1 MYIFNKITVNPQL
14 PKRIGKLSE
23 IANNLWW
30 SWNTEFLRLF
40 KMIDRDLWETCEKN
54 PVKFLKQVSQDRLEA
69 VATNQEF
76 LKEYDRLAKEFDD
89 YVTSK
94 NTWFSNKYP
103 ENKKDLIAYF
113 SAEYGLD
120 QTIPIYSGGLGILSG
135 DHLKSASDLG
145 IPLVAVGLLYKN
157 GYFHQKINGYGD
169 QETEYNNIDLSNL
182 PENTVLVGKDLSTSD
197 TAKLNLKTIA
207 GIIIENGSENS
218 HVSIMARTH
227 EIPAIVGV
235 KGALDS
241 IPNDSDIAINGE
253 TGEIFINPSPEEISK
268 LTKIKNELKDEKG
281 NLAKFKNKKSITK
294 DGYKTEV
301 VANIGTPKDMDAT
314 IENGAEGVGLFRSE
328 FLYMDSESMP
338 TEEEQFEAY
347 KEVLEKAEGKRVIV
361 RTLDIGGD
369 KDLKYL
375 NLDKEDNPFLGY
387 RAIRICLREPEIFKV
402 QLRALYR
409 ASNYGKLAIML
420 PMISSVDEIRSA
432 KDIINEVKE
441 ELKAENIKF
450 DKNVKVGIMIE
461 VPSAA
466 IMAEQ
471 LATECDFFSIGTND
485 LIQYTV
491 AVERGNE
498 KISDLYTKF
507 HPAVIRLIKMAIDG
521 AHKSKIFCGMCGE
534 AAADE
539 RFIPLLVGLGLD
551 EFSMNPTKI
560 LNSRKMIRNLN
571 HKECKKLVQ
580 EILRMSSAS
589 EIKARLEEYKDN
601 L

>member
-1 MYIFNKITVNPQL
+1 MLKGKGVSKGIGIGHTKVLKNEEVKLTDFKVENKESELNYFRKCLTDVIEDTKRVIEKLSGTEADIMNAYLMILQDPTLIVETERLIQEDGYNAGYAVKVGFETVEEVFKNMDDEYMSARASDIEDMKQRVVNKI
-14 PKRIGKLSE
+14 I
-23 IANNLWW
+23 
-30 SWNTEFLRLF
+30 
-40 KMIDRDLWETCEKN
+40 
-54 PVKFLKQVSQDRLEA
+54 
-69 VATNQEF
+69 
-76 LKEYDRLAKEFDD
+76 
-89 YVTSK
+89 
-94 NTWFSNKYP
+94 NK
-103 ENKKDLIAYF
+103 
-113 SAEYGLD
+113 AEL
-120 QTIPIYSGGLGILSG
+120 
-135 DHLKSASDLG
+135 
-145 IPLVAVGLLYKN
+145 
-157 GYFHQKINGYGD
+157 
-169 QETEYNNIDLSNL
+169 DLSNL
-182 PENTVLVGKDLSTSD
+182 PENTILVGKDLSTSD
-197 TAKLNLKTIA
+197 TAKLNLNTVA

-227 EIPAIVGV
+227 EIPAIVGAKEAV
-235 KGALDS
+235 AN
-241 IPNDSDIAINGE
+241 IPNDSYIAINGA
-253 TGEIFINPSPEEISK
+253 TGEIFVNPSQDEITKLTEIS
-268 LTKIKNELKDEKG
+268 NELKDEKG

-301 VANIGTPKDMDAT
+301 VANIGTPKDMDAA

-409 ASNYGKLAIML
+409 ASSYGKLAIML
-420 PMISSVDEIRSA
+420 PMISSVDELRSA
-432 KDIINEVKE
+432 KAIINEVKE

-466 IMAEQ
+466 ILAEQ

-534 AAADE
+534 AAGDE

-580 EILRMSSAS
+580 EVLKMSSAT
-589 EIKARLEEYKDN
+589 EVKARLEEYKESV
-601 L
+601 

>member
-1 MYIFNKITVNPQL
+1 MLKGKGVSKGIGIGHTKVLKHEEVKLTDFKVEDKENELNYFKKCLNNVIEDTREVLEKLSGTEADIMNAYLMILQDPTLTEETERLIQEDGYNAGYATKVGFEAVEEVFKNMDDEYMSARASDIEDMKNKVINKI
-14 PKRIGKLSE
+14 I
-23 IANNLWW
+23 
-30 SWNTEFLRLF
+30 
-40 KMIDRDLWETCEKN
+40 
-54 PVKFLKQVSQDRLEA
+54 
-69 VATNQEF
+69 
-76 LKEYDRLAKEFDD
+76 
-89 YVTSK
+89 
-94 NTWFSNKYP
+94 NK
-103 ENKKDLIAYF
+103 
-113 SAEYGLD
+113 AEL
-120 QTIPIYSGGLGILSG
+120 
-135 DHLKSASDLG
+135 
-145 IPLVAVGLLYKN
+145 
-157 GYFHQKINGYGD
+157 
-169 QETEYNNIDLSNL
+169 DLSNL
-182 PENTVLVGKDLSTSD
+182 PEKTILVGKDLSTSD
-197 TAKLNLKTIA
+197 TAKLNLNSVA

-227 EIPAIVGV
+227 EIPAIVGA

-241 IPNDSDIAINGE
+241 INNDSYIAINGA
-253 TGEIFINPSPEEISK
+253 TGEIFLEPTEEEIAK
-268 LTKIKNELKDEKG
+268 LEKIQNELKDEKG
-281 NLAKFKNKKSITK
+281 SLAKFRNKKSITK

-301 VANIGTPKDMDAT
+301 VANIGTPKDMDAV

-328 FLYMDSESMP
+328 FLYMDSDTMP

-347 KEVLEKAEGKRVIV
+347 KEVLEKSEGKRVIV

-375 NLDKEDNPFLGY
+375 NLEKEDNPFLGY

-409 ASNYGKLAIML
+409 ASIYGKLAIML
-420 PMISSVDEIRSA
+420 PMISSVDELRAA

-441 ELKAENIKF
+441 ELKAEKVKF

-461 VPSAA
+461 IPSAA
-466 IMAEQ
+466 IMADE
-471 LATECDFFSIGTND
+471 LAKECDFFSIGTND

-498 KISDLYTKF
+498 RISDLYTKF

-534 AAADE
+534 AASDE

-571 HKECKKLVQ
+571 HKECKKLAQ
-580 EILRMSSAS
+580 EVLKMASSS
-589 EIKARLEEYKDN
+589 EIKARLEEYN
-601 L
+601 QSL

>member
-1 MYIFNKITVNPQL
+1 MVKGKGVSKGIGIGHTKVLKHEEVKLTDFKVEDKENELSYFKKCLNNVIEDTREVLEKLSGTEADIMNAYLMILQDPTLTEETERLIQEDGYNAGYAAKVGFEAVEEVFKNMDDEYMSARASDIEDMKNKVINKI
-14 PKRIGKLSE
+14 I
-23 IANNLWW
+23 
-30 SWNTEFLRLF
+30 
-40 KMIDRDLWETCEKN
+40 
-54 PVKFLKQVSQDRLEA
+54 
-69 VATNQEF
+69 
-76 LKEYDRLAKEFDD
+76 
-89 YVTSK
+89 
-94 NTWFSNKYP
+94 NK
-103 ENKKDLIAYF
+103 
-113 SAEYGLD
+113 AEL
-120 QTIPIYSGGLGILSG
+120 
-135 DHLKSASDLG
+135 
-145 IPLVAVGLLYKN
+145 
-157 GYFHQKINGYGD
+157 
-169 QETEYNNIDLSNL
+169 DLSNL
-182 PENTVLVGKDLSTSD
+182 PEKTILVGKDLSTSD
-197 TAKLNLKTIA
+197 TAKLNLNSVA

-227 EIPAIVGV
+227 EIPAIVGA

-241 IPNDSDIAINGE
+241 INNDSYIAINGA
-253 TGEIFINPSPEEISK
+253 TGEIFLEPTEEEIAK
-268 LTKIKNELKDEKG
+268 LEKIQNELKDEKG
-281 NLAKFKNKKSITK
+281 SLAKFRNKKSITK

-301 VANIGTPKDMDAT
+301 VANIGTPKDMDAV

-328 FLYMDSESMP
+328 FLYMDSDTMP

-347 KEVLEKAEGKRVIV
+347 KEVLEKSEGKRVIV

-375 NLDKEDNPFLGY
+375 NLEKEDNPFLGY

-409 ASNYGKLAIML
+409 ASIYGKLAIML
-420 PMISSVDEIRSA
+420 PMISSVDELRAA

-441 ELKAENIKF
+441 ELKAEKVKF

-461 VPSAA
+461 IPSAA
-466 IMAEQ
+466 IMADE
-471 LATECDFFSIGTND
+471 LAKECDFFSIGTND

-498 KISDLYTKF
+498 RISDLYTKF

-534 AAADE
+534 AASDE

-571 HKECKKLVQ
+571 HKECKKLAQ
-580 EILRMSSAS
+580 EVLKMASSS
-589 EIKARLEEYKDN
+589 EIKARLEEYN
-601 L
+601 QSL

>member
-1 MYIFNKITVNPQL
+1 MVKGKGVSKGIGIGHTKVLKNEEVKLTDFKVDDKENELNYFRKCLNNVIEDTKKVIEKLSGTEADIMNAYLMILQDPTLTAETERLIQEEGYNAGYAAKVGFETVEEVFKNMDDEYMSARASDIEDMKQRVVNKI
-14 PKRIGKLSE
+14 I
-23 IANNLWW
+23 
-30 SWNTEFLRLF
+30 
-40 KMIDRDLWETCEKN
+40 
-54 PVKFLKQVSQDRLEA
+54 
-69 VATNQEF
+69 
-76 LKEYDRLAKEFDD
+76 
-89 YVTSK
+89 
-94 NTWFSNKYP
+94 NK
-103 ENKKDLIAYF
+103 
-113 SAEYGLD
+113 AE
-120 QTIPIYSGGLGILSG
+120 
-135 DHLKSASDLG
+135 
-145 IPLVAVGLLYKN
+145 
-157 GYFHQKINGYGD
+157 
-169 QETEYNNIDLSNL
+169 IDLSNL

-301 VANIGTPKDMDAT
+301 VANIGTPKDMDAV

-328 FLYMDSESMP
+328 FLYMDSDTMP

-347 KEVLEKAEGKRVIV
+347 KEVLEKSEGKRVIV

-375 NLDKEDNPFLGY
+375 NLEKEDNPFLGY

-409 ASNYGKLAIML
+409 ASIYGKLAIML
-420 PMISSVDEIRSA
+420 PMISSVDELRTA

-441 ELKAENIKF
+441 ELKAEKVKF

-461 VPSAA
+461 IPSAA

-534 AAADE
+534 AASDE

-560 LNSRKMIRNLN
+560 LNSRKMIRSLN

-580 EILRMSSAS
+580 EILKMSSAS

>member
-1 MYIFNKITVNPQL
+1 MLKGKGVSKGIGIGHTKVLKHEEVKLTDFKVEDKENELNYFKKCLNNVIEDTKKVLEKLSGTEADIMNAYLMILQDPTLTKETERLIQEDGYNAGYATKVGFETVEEVFKNMDDEYMSARASDIEDMKNKVVNKI
-14 PKRIGKLSE
+14 
-23 IANNLWW
+23 
-30 SWNTEFLRLF
+30 
-40 KMIDRDLWETCEKN
+40 IDK
-54 PVKFLKQVSQDRLEA
+54 
-69 VATNQEF
+69 
-76 LKEYDRLAKEFDD
+76 
-89 YVTSK
+89 
-94 NTWFSNKYP
+94 
-103 ENKKDLIAYF
+103 
-113 SAEYGLD
+113 AEL
-120 QTIPIYSGGLGILSG
+120 
-135 DHLKSASDLG
+135 
-145 IPLVAVGLLYKN
+145 
-157 GYFHQKINGYGD
+157 
-169 QETEYNNIDLSNL
+169 DLSNL
-182 PENTVLVGKDLSTSD
+182 PENTILVGKDLSTSD
-197 TAKLNLKTIA
+197 TAKLNLNSVA

-227 EIPAIVGV
+227 EIPAIVGD
-235 KGALDS
+235 KGTLDN
-241 IPNDSDIAINGE
+241 IENDTYIAMNGA
-253 TGEIFINPSPEEISK
+253 TGEIFVAPSQEEIEN
-268 LTKIKNELKDEKG
+268 LTKIQQELKDEKG
-281 NLAKFKNKKSITK
+281 NLSKYKNKKSITK

-301 VANIGTPKDMDAT
+301 VANIGTPKDMDAV

-328 FLYMDSESMP
+328 FLYMDSENMP

-347 KEVLEKAEGKRVIV
+347 KAVLEKAEGKRVIV

-409 ASNYGKLAIML
+409 ASSYGKLAIML
-420 PMISSVDEIRSA
+420 PMISSVDEIRAA

-441 ELKAENIKF
+441 ELKAEKVKF
-450 DKNVKVGIMIE
+450 DKNVKIGIMIE

-471 LATECDFFSIGTND
+471 LAKECDFFSIGTND

-560 LNSRKMIRNLN
+560 LNSRKMIRSLN

-580 EILRMSSAS
+580 EILRMSSAT
-589 EIKARLEEYKDN
+589 EIKARLEEYKN
-601 L
+601 NI

>member
-1 MYIFNKITVNPQL
+1 MLKGKGVSKGIGIGHTKVLKHEEVKLTDFKVEDKENELNYFKKCLNNVIEDTREVLEKLSGTEADIMNAYLMILQDPTLTKETERLIQEDGYNAGYAAKVGFETVEEVFKNMDDEYMSARASDIEDMKNKVINKI
-14 PKRIGKLSE
+14 I
-23 IANNLWW
+23 
-30 SWNTEFLRLF
+30 
-40 KMIDRDLWETCEKN
+40 
-54 PVKFLKQVSQDRLEA
+54 
-69 VATNQEF
+69 
-76 LKEYDRLAKEFDD
+76 
-89 YVTSK
+89 
-94 NTWFSNKYP
+94 NK
-103 ENKKDLIAYF
+103 
-113 SAEYGLD
+113 AEL
-120 QTIPIYSGGLGILSG
+120 
-135 DHLKSASDLG
+135 
-145 IPLVAVGLLYKN
+145 
-157 GYFHQKINGYGD
+157 
-169 QETEYNNIDLSNL
+169 DLSNL
-182 PENTVLVGKDLSTSD
+182 PEKTILVGKDLSTSD
-197 TAKLNLKTIA
+197 TAKLNLNSVA

-227 EIPAIVGV
+227 EIPAIVGA

-241 IPNDSDIAINGE
+241 INNDSYIAINGA
-253 TGEIFINPSPEEISK
+253 TGEIFLEPTEEEIAK
-268 LTKIKNELKDEKG
+268 LEKIQNELKDEKG
-281 NLAKFKNKKSITK
+281 SLAKFKNKKSITK

-301 VANIGTPKDMDAT
+301 VANIGTPKDMDAV

-328 FLYMDSESMP
+328 FLYMDSETMP

-409 ASNYGKLAIML
+409 ASSYGKLAIML
-420 PMISSVDEIRSA
+420 PMISSVDEIRAA

-441 ELKAENIKF
+441 ELKAENVKF

-534 AAADE
+534 AASDE

-571 HKECKKLVQ
+571 HKECKKLAQ
-580 EILRMSSAS
+580 EVLKMASAS
-589 EIKARLEEYKDN
+589 EIKARLEEYKNN

>member
-1 MYIFNKITVNPQL
+1 MLKGKGVSKGIGIGHTKVLKNEEVKLTDFKVEDKENELKYFKKCLNDVIEDTKKVIEKLSGTEADIMNAYLMILQDPTLTEETERLIQEDGYNAGYAAKVGFETVEEVFTNMDDGYMSARSSDIEDMKKRVLNKI
-14 PKRIGKLSE
+14 I
-23 IANNLWW
+23 
-30 SWNTEFLRLF
+30 
-40 KMIDRDLWETCEKN
+40 
-54 PVKFLKQVSQDRLEA
+54 
-69 VATNQEF
+69 
-76 LKEYDRLAKEFDD
+76 
-89 YVTSK
+89 
-94 NTWFSNKYP
+94 NK
-103 ENKKDLIAYF
+103 
-113 SAEYGLD
+113 AEL
-120 QTIPIYSGGLGILSG
+120 
-135 DHLKSASDLG
+135 
-145 IPLVAVGLLYKN
+145 
-157 GYFHQKINGYGD
+157 
-169 QETEYNNIDLSNL
+169 DLSNL

-197 TAKLNLKTIA
+197 TAKLNLNSVA

-227 EIPAIVGV
+227 EIPAIVGA

-241 IPNDSDIAINGE
+241 IANDMNIAINGA
-253 TGEIFINPSPEEISK
+253 TGEIFLNPSQEQVAKLDEIK
-268 LTKIKNELKDEKG
+268 KELKDEKG

-580 EILRMSSAS
+580 EILKMSSVS
-589 EIKARLEEYKDN
+589 EIKARLEEYKN
-601 L
+601 NI

>member
-1 MYIFNKITVNPQL
+1 MLKGKGVSKGIGIGHTKVLKNEEVKLTDFKVDNKENELNYFKKCLNDVIEDTKKVVEKLSGTEADIMNAYLMILQDPTLTEETERLIQEDGYNAGYAAKVGFETVEEVFKNMDDEYMSARASDIEDMKKRVVNKI
-14 PKRIGKLSE
+14 I
-23 IANNLWW
+23 
-30 SWNTEFLRLF
+30 
-40 KMIDRDLWETCEKN
+40 
-54 PVKFLKQVSQDRLEA
+54 
-69 VATNQEF
+69 
-76 LKEYDRLAKEFDD
+76 
-89 YVTSK
+89 
-94 NTWFSNKYP
+94 NK
-103 ENKKDLIAYF
+103 
-113 SAEYGLD
+113 AEL
-120 QTIPIYSGGLGILSG
+120 
-135 DHLKSASDLG
+135 
-145 IPLVAVGLLYKN
+145 
-157 GYFHQKINGYGD
+157 
-169 QETEYNNIDLSNL
+169 DLSNL

-197 TAKLNLKTIA
+197 TAKLNLNSVA

-227 EIPAIVGV
+227 EIPAIVGA
-235 KGALDS
+235 KGALDN
-241 IPNDSDIAINGE
+241 IENDVYIAINGA
-253 TGEIFINPSPEEISK
+253 TGEIFVDPSQEEVEN
-268 LTKIKNELKDEKG
+268 LTKIQQELKDEKG
-281 NLAKFKNKKSITK
+281 NLSKFKNKKSITK

-301 VANIGTPKDMDAT
+301 VANIGTPKDMEKVL
-314 IENGAEGVGLFRSE
+314 ENGAEGVGLFRSE
-328 FLYMDSESMP
+328 FLYMDSDSMP
-338 TEEEQFEAY
+338 TEDEQFEAY
-347 KEVLEKAEGKRVIV
+347 KEVLEKSEGKRVIV

-409 ASNYGKLAIML
+409 ASIYGKLAIML
-420 PMISSVDEIRSA
+420 PMISSIDEIRAA
-432 KDIINEVKE
+432 KEIINEVKE
-441 ELKAENIKF
+441 ELKSKNIKF

-461 VPSAA
+461 IPSAA
-466 IMAEQ
+466 IMAEE
-471 LATECDFFSIGTND
+471 LAKECDFFSIGTND

-560 LNSRKMIRNLN
+560 LNSRKMIRSLN

-580 EILRMSSAS
+580 EVLKMSSAS
-589 EIKARLEEYKDN
+589 EIKARLEEYKNN

>member
-1 MYIFNKITVNPQL
+1 MVKGKGVSKGIGIGHTKVLKNEEVKLTDFKVDDKENELNYFRKCLNNVIEDTKKVIEKLSGTEADIMNAYLMILQDPTLTAETERLIQEEGYNAGYAAKVGFETVEEVFKNMDDEYMSARASDIEDMKQRVVNKI
-14 PKRIGKLSE
+14 I
-23 IANNLWW
+23 
-30 SWNTEFLRLF
+30 
-40 KMIDRDLWETCEKN
+40 
-54 PVKFLKQVSQDRLEA
+54 
-69 VATNQEF
+69 
-76 LKEYDRLAKEFDD
+76 
-89 YVTSK
+89 
-94 NTWFSNKYP
+94 NK
-103 ENKKDLIAYF
+103 
-113 SAEYGLD
+113 AE
-120 QTIPIYSGGLGILSG
+120 
-135 DHLKSASDLG
+135 
-145 IPLVAVGLLYKN
+145 
-157 GYFHQKINGYGD
+157 
-169 QETEYNNIDLSNL
+169 IDLSNL

-534 AAADE
+534 AASDE

-580 EILRMSSAS
+580 EILKMSSVS
-589 EIKARLEEYKDN
+589 EIKARLEEYKN
-601 L
+601 NI

>member
-1 MYIFNKITVNPQL
+1 MLKGKGVSKGIGIGHTKVLKNEELKLTDFKVEDKENELNYFKKCLNNVIEDIKKVIEKLSGTEAEIMNAYLMILQDPTLTEETERLIQEDGYNAGYATKVGFETVEEVFKNMDDEYMSARAADIEDMKQRVINKI
-14 PKRIGKLSE
+14 I
-23 IANNLWW
+23 
-30 SWNTEFLRLF
+30 
-40 KMIDRDLWETCEKN
+40 
-54 PVKFLKQVSQDRLEA
+54 
-69 VATNQEF
+69 
-76 LKEYDRLAKEFDD
+76 
-89 YVTSK
+89 
-94 NTWFSNKYP
+94 NK
-103 ENKKDLIAYF
+103 
-113 SAEYGLD
+113 AEL
-120 QTIPIYSGGLGILSG
+120 
-135 DHLKSASDLG
+135 
-145 IPLVAVGLLYKN
+145 
-157 GYFHQKINGYGD
+157 
-169 QETEYNNIDLSNL
+169 DLSNL
-182 PENTVLVGKDLSTSD
+182 PVNTIIVGKDLSTSD
-197 TAKLNLKTIA
+197 TAKLNLNSIA
-207 GIIIENGSENS
+207 GILIENGSENS

-241 IPNDSDIAINGE
+241 INNDMYIAINGA
-253 TGEIFINPSPEEISK
+253 TGEIFINPSQEETAKLEEIK
-268 LTKIKNELKDEKG
+268 KELQDEKG
-281 NLAKFKNKKSITK
+281 SLVKFKNKKSITK

-301 VANIGTPKDMDAT
+301 VANIGTPKDMEAV

-328 FLYMDSESMP
+328 FLYMDSENMP
-338 TEEEQFEAY
+338 TEEEQFTAY

-409 ASNYGKLAIML
+409 ASCYGKLAIML
-420 PMISSVDEIRSA
+420 PMISSVDEIRAA

-450 DKNVKVGIMIE
+450 DKNVKIGIMIE

-521 AHKSKIFCGMCGE
+521 AHKAKIFCGMCGE
-534 AAADE
+534 AASDE

-571 HKECKKLVQ
+571 HKECKKLAQ
-580 EILRMSSAS
+580 EVLKMSSAG
-589 EIKARLEEYKDN
+589 EVKARLEEYKES

>member
-1 MYIFNKITVNPQL
+1 MLKGKGVSKGIGIGHTKVLKHEEVKLTDFKVEDKENELNYFKKCLNNVIEDTKKVLEKLSGTEADIMNAYLMILQDPTLTKETERLIQEDGYNAGYATKVGFETVEEVFKNMDDEYMSARASDIEDMKNKVVNKI
-14 PKRIGKLSE
+14 
-23 IANNLWW
+23 
-30 SWNTEFLRLF
+30 
-40 KMIDRDLWETCEKN
+40 IDK
-54 PVKFLKQVSQDRLEA
+54 
-69 VATNQEF
+69 
-76 LKEYDRLAKEFDD
+76 
-89 YVTSK
+89 
-94 NTWFSNKYP
+94 
-103 ENKKDLIAYF
+103 
-113 SAEYGLD
+113 AEL
-120 QTIPIYSGGLGILSG
+120 
-135 DHLKSASDLG
+135 
-145 IPLVAVGLLYKN
+145 
-157 GYFHQKINGYGD
+157 
-169 QETEYNNIDLSNL
+169 DLSNL
-182 PENTVLVGKDLSTSD
+182 PENTILVGKDLSTSD
-197 TAKLNLKTIA
+197 TAKLNLNSVA

-227 EIPAIVGV
+227 EIPAIVGA
-235 KGALDS
+235 KGTLDN
-241 IPNDSDIAINGE
+241 IENDTYIAMNGA
-253 TGEIFINPSPEEISK
+253 TGEIFVAPSQEEIEN
-268 LTKIKNELKDEKG
+268 LTKIQQELKDEKG
-281 NLAKFKNKKSITK
+281 NLSKYKNKKSITK

-301 VANIGTPKDMDAT
+301 VANIGTPKDMDAV

-328 FLYMDSESMP
+328 FLYMDSENMP

-347 KEVLEKAEGKRVIV
+347 KAVLEKAEGKRVIV

-409 ASNYGKLAIML
+409 ASSYGKLAIML
-420 PMISSVDEIRSA
+420 PMISSVDEIRAA

-441 ELKAENIKF
+441 ELKAEKVKF
-450 DKNVKVGIMIE
+450 DKNVKIGIMIE

-471 LATECDFFSIGTND
+471 LAKECDFFSIGTND

-560 LNSRKMIRNLN
+560 LNSRKMIRSLN

-580 EILRMSSAS
+580 EILRMSSAT
-589 EIKARLEEYKDN
+589 EIKARLEEYKN
-601 L
+601 NI

>member
-1 MYIFNKITVNPQL
+1 MLKGKGVSKGIGIGHTKVLKNEEVKLTDFKVDNKENELNYFKKCLNDVIEDTKKVVEKLSGTEADIMNAYLMILQDPTLTEETERLIQEDGYNAGYAAKVGFETVEEVFKNMDDEYMSARASDIEDMKNKVINKI
-14 PKRIGKLSE
+14 I
-23 IANNLWW
+23 
-30 SWNTEFLRLF
+30 
-40 KMIDRDLWETCEKN
+40 
-54 PVKFLKQVSQDRLEA
+54 
-69 VATNQEF
+69 
-76 LKEYDRLAKEFDD
+76 
-89 YVTSK
+89 
-94 NTWFSNKYP
+94 NK
-103 ENKKDLIAYF
+103 
-113 SAEYGLD
+113 AEL
-120 QTIPIYSGGLGILSG
+120 
-135 DHLKSASDLG
+135 
-145 IPLVAVGLLYKN
+145 
-157 GYFHQKINGYGD
+157 
-169 QETEYNNIDLSNL
+169 DLSNL
-182 PENTVLVGKDLSTSD
+182 PEKTILVGKDLSTSD
-197 TAKLNLKTIA
+197 TAKLNLNSVA

-227 EIPAIVGV
+227 EIPAIVGA

-241 IPNDSDIAINGE
+241 IANDMYIAINGG
-253 TGEIFINPSPEEISK
+253 TGEIFLDPSQDEVAK
-268 LTKIKNELKDEKG
+268 LEKIQNELKDEKG
-281 NLAKFKNKKSITK
+281 SLAKFRNKKSITK

-301 VANIGTPKDMDAT
+301 VSNIGTPKDMDAV

-328 FLYMDSESMP
+328 FLYMDSDTMP

-347 KEVLEKAEGKRVIV
+347 KEVLEKSEGKRVIV

-375 NLDKEDNPFLGY
+375 NLEKEDNPFLGY

-409 ASNYGKLAIML
+409 ASIYGKLAIML
-420 PMISSVDEIRSA
+420 PMISSVDELRAA

-441 ELKAENIKF
+441 ELKAEKVKF

-461 VPSAA
+461 IPSAA

-560 LNSRKMIRNLN
+560 LNSRKMIRSLN

-580 EILRMSSAS
+580 EVLKMSSAS
-589 EIKARLEEYKDN
+589 EIKARLEEYKNN

>member
-1 MYIFNKITVNPQL
+1 MVKGKGVSKGIGIGHTKVLKHEEVKLTDFKVEDKENELNYFKKCLNNVIEDTKKVLEKLSGTEADIMNAYLMILQDPTLTKETERLIQEDGYNAGYATKVGFETVEEVFKNMDDEYMSARASDIEDMKQRVLNKI
-14 PKRIGKLSE
+14 I
-23 IANNLWW
+23 
-30 SWNTEFLRLF
+30 
-40 KMIDRDLWETCEKN
+40 
-54 PVKFLKQVSQDRLEA
+54 
-69 VATNQEF
+69 
-76 LKEYDRLAKEFDD
+76 
-89 YVTSK
+89 
-94 NTWFSNKYP
+94 NK
-103 ENKKDLIAYF
+103 
-113 SAEYGLD
+113 AEL
-120 QTIPIYSGGLGILSG
+120 
-135 DHLKSASDLG
+135 
-145 IPLVAVGLLYKN
+145 
-157 GYFHQKINGYGD
+157 
-169 QETEYNNIDLSNL
+169 DLSNL

-197 TAKLNLKTIA
+197 TAKLNLKAVA

-227 EIPAIVGV
+227 EIPAIVGA

-241 IPNDSDIAINGE
+241 IANDMYIAINGG
-253 TGEIFINPSPEEISK
+253 TGEIFLDPSQDEVAKLEEIQK
-268 LTKIKNELKDEKG
+268 ELKDEKG
-281 NLAKFKNKKSITK
+281 SLAKFKNKKSITK

-301 VANIGTPKDMDAT
+301 VANIGTPKDMDAV

-328 FLYMDSESMP
+328 FLYMDSENMP

-402 QLRALYR
+402 QLKALYR
-409 ASNYGKLAIML
+409 ASSYGKLAIML
-420 PMISSVDEIRSA
+420 PMISSVDEIRTA

-441 ELKAENIKF
+441 ELKAEKVKF

-461 VPSAA
+461 IPSAA

-560 LNSRKMIRNLN
+560 LNSRKMIRSLN

-580 EILRMSSAS
+580 EILKMSSS
-589 EIKARLEEYKDN
+589 TEIKARLEEYKN
-601 L
+601 NI

>member
-1 MYIFNKITVNPQL
+1 MLRGKGVSKGIGIGHTKVLKNEEVKLTDFKVENKENELNYFKKCLNNVIEDTKKVIEKLSGTEADIMNAYLMILQDPTLTEETERLIQEEGYNAGYATKVGFETVEEVFKNMDDEYMSARASDIEDMKRKVLNKI
-14 PKRIGKLSE
+14 I
-23 IANNLWW
+23 
-30 SWNTEFLRLF
+30 
-40 KMIDRDLWETCEKN
+40 
-54 PVKFLKQVSQDRLEA
+54 
-69 VATNQEF
+69 
-76 LKEYDRLAKEFDD
+76 
-89 YVTSK
+89 
-94 NTWFSNKYP
+94 NK
-103 ENKKDLIAYF
+103 
-113 SAEYGLD
+113 AE
-120 QTIPIYSGGLGILSG
+120 
-135 DHLKSASDLG
+135 
-145 IPLVAVGLLYKN
+145 
-157 GYFHQKINGYGD
+157 
-169 QETEYNNIDLSNL
+169 IDLSNL
-182 PENTVLVGKDLSTSD
+182 PENTILVGKDLSTSD
-197 TAKLNLKTIA
+197 TAKLNLNSVA

-227 EIPAIVGV
+227 EIPAIVGA

-241 IPNDSDIAINGE
+241 IANDMYIAMNGA
-253 TGEIFINPSPEEISK
+253 TGEIFFDPTEEEIAK
-268 LTKIKNELKDEKG
+268 LEKIQNELKDEKG
-281 NLAKFKNKKSITK
+281 NLVKFKNKKSITK

-301 VANIGTPKDMDAT
+301 VANIGTPKDMDAV

-328 FLYMDSESMP
+328 FLYMDSDNMP

-409 ASNYGKLAIML
+409 ASVYGKLAIML
-420 PMISSVDEIRSA
+420 PMISSVDELRAA

-441 ELKAENIKF
+441 ELKAEKIKF

-461 VPSAA
+461 IPSAA

-507 HPAVIRLIKMAIDG
+507 HPAVIRLIKMTIDG

-534 AAADE
+534 AASDE

-560 LNSRKMIRNLN
+560 LNSRKTIRSLN
-571 HKECKKLVQ
+571 HKECKKLVK
-580 EILRMSSAS
+580 EVLKMSSAS
-589 EIKARLEEYKDN
+589 EIKARLEEYKNN
-601 L
+601 LL

>member
-1 MYIFNKITVNPQL
+1 MLKGKGVSKGIGIGHTKVLKHEEVKLTDFKVEDKENELNYFKKCLNNVIEDTREVLEKLSGTEADIMNAYLMILQDPTLTKETERLIQEDGYNAGYATKVGFETVEEVFKNMDDEYMSARASDIEDMKNKVVNKI
-14 PKRIGKLSE
+14 I
-23 IANNLWW
+23 
-30 SWNTEFLRLF
+30 
-40 KMIDRDLWETCEKN
+40 
-54 PVKFLKQVSQDRLEA
+54 
-69 VATNQEF
+69 
-76 LKEYDRLAKEFDD
+76 
-89 YVTSK
+89 
-94 NTWFSNKYP
+94 NK
-103 ENKKDLIAYF
+103 
-113 SAEYGLD
+113 AEL
-120 QTIPIYSGGLGILSG
+120 
-135 DHLKSASDLG
+135 
-145 IPLVAVGLLYKN
+145 
-157 GYFHQKINGYGD
+157 
-169 QETEYNNIDLSNL
+169 DLSNL
-182 PENTVLVGKDLSTSD
+182 PENTILVGKDLSTSD
-197 TAKLNLKTIA
+197 TAKLNLNSVA

-227 EIPAIVGV
+227 EIPAIVGA

-241 IPNDSDIAINGE
+241 IANDMYIAINGG
-253 TGEIFINPSPEEISK
+253 TGEIFLEPTEEEIAK
-268 LTKIKNELKDEKG
+268 LEKIQNELKDEKG
-281 NLAKFKNKKSITK
+281 SLAKFRNKKSITK

-301 VANIGTPKDMDAT
+301 VANIGTPKDMDAV

-328 FLYMDSESMP
+328 FLYMDSEGMP

-347 KEVLEKAEGKRVIV
+347 KEVLEKSEAKRVIV

-375 NLDKEDNPFLGY
+375 NLEKEDNPFLGY

-409 ASNYGKLAIML
+409 ASIYGKLAIML
-420 PMISSVDEIRSA
+420 PMISSVDEIRAA

-441 ELKAENIKF
+441 ELKAEKVKF
-450 DKNVKVGIMIE
+450 DKNVKIGIMIE

-471 LATECDFFSIGTND
+471 LAKECDFFSIGTND

-498 KISDLYTKF
+498 KISNLYTKF

>member
-1 MYIFNKITVNPQL
+1 MLKGKGVSKGIGIGHTKVLKHEEVKLTDFKVEDKENELNYFKKCLNNVIEDTKKVLEKLSGTEADIMNAYLMILQDPTLTEETERLIQEDGYNAGYAAKVGFETVEEVFKNMDDEYMSARASDIEDMKNKVINKI
-14 PKRIGKLSE
+14 I
-23 IANNLWW
+23 
-30 SWNTEFLRLF
+30 
-40 KMIDRDLWETCEKN
+40 
-54 PVKFLKQVSQDRLEA
+54 
-69 VATNQEF
+69 
-76 LKEYDRLAKEFDD
+76 
-89 YVTSK
+89 
-94 NTWFSNKYP
+94 NK
-103 ENKKDLIAYF
+103 
-113 SAEYGLD
+113 AEL
-120 QTIPIYSGGLGILSG
+120 
-135 DHLKSASDLG
+135 
-145 IPLVAVGLLYKN
+145 
-157 GYFHQKINGYGD
+157 
-169 QETEYNNIDLSNL
+169 DLSNL
-182 PENTVLVGKDLSTSD
+182 PEKTILVGKDLSTSD
-197 TAKLNLKTIA
+197 TAKLNLNSVA

-227 EIPAIVGV
+227 EIPAIVGA

-241 IPNDSDIAINGE
+241 INNDSYIAINGA
-253 TGEIFINPSPEEISK
+253 TGEIFLEPTEEEIAK
-268 LTKIKNELKDEKG
+268 LEKIQNELKDEKG
-281 NLAKFKNKKSITK
+281 SLAKFRNKKSITK

-301 VANIGTPKDMDAT
+301 VANIGTPKDMDAV

-328 FLYMDSESMP
+328 FLYMDSDTMP

-347 KEVLEKAEGKRVIV
+347 KEVLEKSEGKRVIV

-375 NLDKEDNPFLGY
+375 NLEKEDNPFLGY

-409 ASNYGKLAIML
+409 ASIYGKLAIML
-420 PMISSVDEIRSA
+420 PMISSVDELRAA

-441 ELKAENIKF
+441 ELKAEKVKF

-461 VPSAA
+461 IPSAA
-466 IMAEQ
+466 IMADE
-471 LATECDFFSIGTND
+471 LAKECDFFSIGTND

-498 KISDLYTKF
+498 RISDLYTKF

-534 AAADE
+534 AASDE

-560 LNSRKMIRNLN
+560 LNSRKMIRSLN

-580 EILRMSSAS
+580 EILKMSSAS
-589 EIKARLEEYKDN
+589 EIKARLEEYN
-601 L
+601 QSL

>member
-1 MYIFNKITVNPQL
+1 MVKGKGVSKGIGIGHTKVLNNEEVKLTDFKVDDKENELNYFRKCLNNVIEDTKKVIEKLSGTEADIMNAYLMILQDPTLTAETERLIQEEGYNAGYAAKVGFETVEEVFKNMDDEYMSARASDIEDMKQRVVNKI
-14 PKRIGKLSE
+14 I
-23 IANNLWW
+23 
-30 SWNTEFLRLF
+30 
-40 KMIDRDLWETCEKN
+40 
-54 PVKFLKQVSQDRLEA
+54 
-69 VATNQEF
+69 
-76 LKEYDRLAKEFDD
+76 
-89 YVTSK
+89 
-94 NTWFSNKYP
+94 NK
-103 ENKKDLIAYF
+103 
-113 SAEYGLD
+113 AE
-120 QTIPIYSGGLGILSG
+120 
-135 DHLKSASDLG
+135 
-145 IPLVAVGLLYKN
+145 
-157 GYFHQKINGYGD
+157 
-169 QETEYNNIDLSNL
+169 IDLSNL

-241 IPNDSDIAINGE
+241 IANDINIAINGA
-253 TGEIFINPSPEEISK
+253 TGEIFINPSQEEISK

-281 NLAKFKNKKSITK
+281 SLAKFKNKKSITK

-301 VANIGTPKDMDAT
+301 VANIGTPKDMESV
-314 IENGAEGVGLFRSE
+314 IENGAEGIGLFRSE

-420 PMISSVDEIRSA
+420 PMISSVDEIRAA

-441 ELKAENIKF
+441 ELKAEKVKF
-450 DKNVKVGIMIE
+450 DKNVKIGIMIE

-534 AAADE
+534 AASDE

-560 LNSRKMIRNLN
+560 LNSRKMIRDLN

-580 EILRMSSAS
+580 EILKMSSAS
-589 EIKARLEEYKDN
+589 EIKARLEEYKES

>member
-1 MYIFNKITVNPQL
+1 MVKGKGVSKGIGIGHTKVLKNEEVKLTDFKVENKENELKYFKKCLSDVIEDTKKVVEKLSGTEADIMNAYLMILQDPTLTEETERLIQEDGYNAGYAVKVGFETVEEVFKNMDDEYMSARASDIEDMKNKVVNKI
-14 PKRIGKLSE
+14 
-23 IANNLWW
+23 
-30 SWNTEFLRLF
+30 
-40 KMIDRDLWETCEKN
+40 IDKAELDLT
-54 PVKFLKQVSQDRLEA
+54 
-69 VATNQEF
+69 
-76 LKEYDRLAKEFDD
+76 
-89 YVTSK
+89 
-94 NTWFSNKYP
+94 
-103 ENKKDLIAYF
+103 
-113 SAEYGLD
+113 
-120 QTIPIYSGGLGILSG
+120 
-135 DHLKSASDLG
+135 
-145 IPLVAVGLLYKN
+145 
-157 GYFHQKINGYGD
+157 
-169 QETEYNNIDLSNL
+169 NL
-182 PENTVLVGKDLSTSD
+182 PENTILVGKDLSTSD
-197 TAKLNLKTIA
+197 TAKLKLNSVA

-301 VANIGTPKDMDAT
+301 VANIGTPKDMDAV

-328 FLYMDSESMP
+328 FLYMDSDTMP

-347 KEVLEKAEGKRVIV
+347 KEVLEKSEGKRVIV

-375 NLDKEDNPFLGY
+375 NLEKEDNPFLGY

-409 ASNYGKLAIML
+409 ASIYGKLAIML
-420 PMISSVDEIRSA
+420 PMISSVDELRSA
-432 KDIINEVKE
+432 KAIINEVKE
-441 ELKAENIKF
+441 ELKSKNIKF

-461 VPSAA
+461 IPSAA
-466 IMAEQ
+466 IMAEE
-471 LATECDFFSIGTND
+471 LAKECDFFSIGTND

-498 KISDLYTKF
+498 KISNLYTKF

>member
-1 MYIFNKITVNPQL
+1 MVKGKGVSKGIGIGHTKVLKNEEVKLTDFKVDDKENELNYFRKCLNNVIEDTKKVIEKLSGTEADIMNAYLMILQDPTLTAETERLIQEEGYNAGYAAKVGFETVEEVFKNMDDEYMSARASDIEDMKQRVVNKI
-14 PKRIGKLSE
+14 I
-23 IANNLWW
+23 
-30 SWNTEFLRLF
+30 
-40 KMIDRDLWETCEKN
+40 
-54 PVKFLKQVSQDRLEA
+54 
-69 VATNQEF
+69 
-76 LKEYDRLAKEFDD
+76 
-89 YVTSK
+89 
-94 NTWFSNKYP
+94 NK
-103 ENKKDLIAYF
+103 
-113 SAEYGLD
+113 AE
-120 QTIPIYSGGLGILSG
+120 
-135 DHLKSASDLG
+135 
-145 IPLVAVGLLYKN
+145 
-157 GYFHQKINGYGD
+157 
-169 QETEYNNIDLSNL
+169 IDLSNL

-301 VANIGTPKDMDAT
+301 VVNIGTPKDMDAV

-328 FLYMDSESMP
+328 FLYMDSDTMP

-347 KEVLEKAEGKRVIV
+347 KEVLEKSEGKRVIV

-375 NLDKEDNPFLGY
+375 NLEKEDNPFLGY

-409 ASNYGKLAIML
+409 ASIYGKLAIML
-420 PMISSVDEIRSA
+420 PMISSVDELRTA

-441 ELKAENIKF
+441 ELKAEKVKF

-461 VPSAA
+461 IPSAA

-534 AAADE
+534 AASDE

-560 LNSRKMIRNLN
+560 LNSRKMIRSLN

-580 EILRMSSAS
+580 EILKMSSAS

>member
-1 MYIFNKITVNPQL
+1 MVKGKGVSKGIGIGHTKVLKNEEVKLTDFKVDDKENELNYFRKCLNNVIEDTKKVIEKLSGTEADIMNAYLMILQDPTLTAETERLIQEEGYNAGYAAKVGFETVEEVFKNMDDEYMSARASDIEDMKQRVVNKI
-14 PKRIGKLSE
+14 I
-23 IANNLWW
+23 
-30 SWNTEFLRLF
+30 
-40 KMIDRDLWETCEKN
+40 
-54 PVKFLKQVSQDRLEA
+54 
-69 VATNQEF
+69 
-76 LKEYDRLAKEFDD
+76 
-89 YVTSK
+89 
-94 NTWFSNKYP
+94 NK
-103 ENKKDLIAYF
+103 
-113 SAEYGLD
+113 AE
-120 QTIPIYSGGLGILSG
+120 
-135 DHLKSASDLG
+135 
-145 IPLVAVGLLYKN
+145 
-157 GYFHQKINGYGD
+157 
-169 QETEYNNIDLSNL
+169 IDLSNL

-301 VANIGTPKDMDAT
+301 VANIGTPKDMDAV

-328 FLYMDSESMP
+328 FLYMDSDTMP

-347 KEVLEKAEGKRVIV
+347 KEVLEKSEGKRVIV

-375 NLDKEDNPFLGY
+375 NLEKEDNPFLGY

-409 ASNYGKLAIML
+409 ASIYGKLAIML
-420 PMISSVDEIRSA
+420 PMISSVDELRAA

-441 ELKAENIKF
+441 ELKAEKVKF

-461 VPSAA
+461 IPSAA
-466 IMAEQ
+466 IMADE
-471 LATECDFFSIGTND
+471 LAKECDFFSIGTND

-498 KISDLYTKF
+498 RISDLYTKF

-521 AHKSKIFCGMCGE
+521 AHKAKIFCGMCGE

>member
-1 MYIFNKITVNPQL
+1 MVKGKGVSKGIGIGHTKVLKNEEVKLTDFKVDDKENELNYFRKCLNNVIEDTKKVIEKLSGTEADIMNAYLMILQDPTLTAETERLIQEEGYNAGYAAKVGFETVEEVFKNMDDEYMSARASDIEDMKQRVVNKI
-14 PKRIGKLSE
+14 I
-23 IANNLWW
+23 
-30 SWNTEFLRLF
+30 
-40 KMIDRDLWETCEKN
+40 
-54 PVKFLKQVSQDRLEA
+54 
-69 VATNQEF
+69 
-76 LKEYDRLAKEFDD
+76 
-89 YVTSK
+89 
-94 NTWFSNKYP
+94 NK
-103 ENKKDLIAYF
+103 
-113 SAEYGLD
+113 AE
-120 QTIPIYSGGLGILSG
+120 
-135 DHLKSASDLG
+135 
-145 IPLVAVGLLYKN
+145 
-157 GYFHQKINGYGD
+157 
-169 QETEYNNIDLSNL
+169 IDLSNL

-338 TEEEQFEAY
+338 TEEEQFESY

>member
-1 MYIFNKITVNPQL
+1 MLKGKGVSKGIGIGHTKVLKNEEVKLTDFKVEDKENELNYFKKCLNNVIEDTKKVLEKLSGTEADIMNAYLMILQDPTLTAETERLIQEDGYNAGYAAKVGFETVEEVFKNMDDEYMSARASDIEDMKQRVVNKI
-14 PKRIGKLSE
+14 I
-23 IANNLWW
+23 
-30 SWNTEFLRLF
+30 
-40 KMIDRDLWETCEKN
+40 
-54 PVKFLKQVSQDRLEA
+54 
-69 VATNQEF
+69 
-76 LKEYDRLAKEFDD
+76 
-89 YVTSK
+89 
-94 NTWFSNKYP
+94 NK
-103 ENKKDLIAYF
+103 
-113 SAEYGLD
+113 AE
-120 QTIPIYSGGLGILSG
+120 
-135 DHLKSASDLG
+135 
-145 IPLVAVGLLYKN
+145 
-157 GYFHQKINGYGD
+157 
-169 QETEYNNIDLSNL
+169 IDLSNL

-580 EILRMSSAS
+580 EILKMSSVS
-589 EIKARLEEYKDN
+589 EIKARLEEYKN
-601 L
+601 NI

>member
-1 MYIFNKITVNPQL
+1 MVKGKGVSKGIGIGHTKVLKNEEVKLTDFKVDDKENELNYFRKCLNNVIEDTKKVIEKLSGTEADIMNAYLMILQDPTLTAETERLIQEEGYNAGYAAKVGFETVEEVFKNMDDEYMSARASDIEDMKQRVVNKI
-14 PKRIGKLSE
+14 I
-23 IANNLWW
+23 
-30 SWNTEFLRLF
+30 
-40 KMIDRDLWETCEKN
+40 
-54 PVKFLKQVSQDRLEA
+54 
-69 VATNQEF
+69 
-76 LKEYDRLAKEFDD
+76 
-89 YVTSK
+89 
-94 NTWFSNKYP
+94 NK
-103 ENKKDLIAYF
+103 
-113 SAEYGLD
+113 AE
-120 QTIPIYSGGLGILSG
+120 
-135 DHLKSASDLG
+135 
-145 IPLVAVGLLYKN
+145 
-157 GYFHQKINGYGD
+157 
-169 QETEYNNIDLSNL
+169 IDLSNL

-328 FLYMDSESMP
+328 FLYMDSDTMP

>member
-1 MYIFNKITVNPQL
+1 MVKGKGVSKGIGIGHTKVLKNEEVKLTDFKVENKENELKYFKKCLSDVIEDTKKVVEKLSGTEADIMNAYLMILQDPTLTEETERLIQEDGYNAGYAVKVGFETVEEVFKNMDDEYMSARASDIEDMKQRVVNKI
-14 PKRIGKLSE
+14 I
-23 IANNLWW
+23 
-30 SWNTEFLRLF
+30 
-40 KMIDRDLWETCEKN
+40 
-54 PVKFLKQVSQDRLEA
+54 
-69 VATNQEF
+69 
-76 LKEYDRLAKEFDD
+76 
-89 YVTSK
+89 
-94 NTWFSNKYP
+94 NK
-103 ENKKDLIAYF
+103 
-113 SAEYGLD
+113 AE
-120 QTIPIYSGGLGILSG
+120 
-135 DHLKSASDLG
+135 
-145 IPLVAVGLLYKN
+145 
-157 GYFHQKINGYGD
+157 
-169 QETEYNNIDLSNL
+169 IDLSNL

-301 VANIGTPKDMDAT
+301 VANIGTPKDMDAV

-328 FLYMDSESMP
+328 FLYMDSDTMP

-347 KEVLEKAEGKRVIV
+347 KEVLEKSEGKRVIV

-375 NLDKEDNPFLGY
+375 NLEKEDNPFLGY

-409 ASNYGKLAIML
+409 ASIYGKLAIML
-420 PMISSVDEIRSA
+420 PMISSVDELRTA

-441 ELKAENIKF
+441 ELKAEKVKF

-461 VPSAA
+461 IPSAA

-534 AAADE
+534 AASDE

-560 LNSRKMIRNLN
+560 LNSRKMIRSLN

-580 EILRMSSAS
+580 EILKMSSAS

>member
-1 MYIFNKITVNPQL
+1 MVKGKGVSKGIGIGHTKVLKNEEVKLTDFKVDDKENELNYFRKCLNNVIEDTKKVIEKLSGTEADIMNAYLMILQDPTLTKETERLIQEEGYNAGYAAKVGFETVEEVFKNMDDEYMSARASDIEDMKQRVVNKI
-14 PKRIGKLSE
+14 I
-23 IANNLWW
+23 
-30 SWNTEFLRLF
+30 
-40 KMIDRDLWETCEKN
+40 
-54 PVKFLKQVSQDRLEA
+54 
-69 VATNQEF
+69 
-76 LKEYDRLAKEFDD
+76 
-89 YVTSK
+89 
-94 NTWFSNKYP
+94 NK
-103 ENKKDLIAYF
+103 
-113 SAEYGLD
+113 AE
-120 QTIPIYSGGLGILSG
+120 
-135 DHLKSASDLG
+135 
-145 IPLVAVGLLYKN
+145 
-157 GYFHQKINGYGD
+157 
-169 QETEYNNIDLSNL
+169 IDLSNL

-301 VANIGTPKDMDAT
+301 VANIGTPKDMDAV

-328 FLYMDSESMP
+328 FLYMDSDTMP

-347 KEVLEKAEGKRVIV
+347 KEVLEKSEGKRVIV

-375 NLDKEDNPFLGY
+375 NLEKEDNPFLGY

-409 ASNYGKLAIML
+409 ASIYGKLAIML
-420 PMISSVDEIRSA
+420 PMISSVDELRTA

-441 ELKAENIKF
+441 ELKAEKVKF

-461 VPSAA
+461 IPSAA

-534 AAADE
+534 AASDE

-560 LNSRKMIRNLN
+560 LNSRKMIRSLN

-580 EILRMSSAS
+580 EILKMSSAS

>member
-1 MYIFNKITVNPQL
+1 MVKGKGVSKGIGIGHTKVLKNEEVKLTDFKVDDKENELNYFRKCLNNVIEDTKKVIEKLSGTEADIMNAYLMILQDPTLTAETERLIQEEGYNAGYAAKVGFETVEEVFKNMDDEYMSARASDIEDMKQRVVNKI
-14 PKRIGKLSE
+14 I
-23 IANNLWW
+23 
-30 SWNTEFLRLF
+30 
-40 KMIDRDLWETCEKN
+40 
-54 PVKFLKQVSQDRLEA
+54 
-69 VATNQEF
+69 
-76 LKEYDRLAKEFDD
+76 
-89 YVTSK
+89 
-94 NTWFSNKYP
+94 NK
-103 ENKKDLIAYF
+103 
-113 SAEYGLD
+113 AE
-120 QTIPIYSGGLGILSG
+120 
-135 DHLKSASDLG
+135 
-145 IPLVAVGLLYKN
+145 
-157 GYFHQKINGYGD
+157 
-169 QETEYNNIDLSNL
+169 IDLSNL

-409 ASNYGKLAIML
+409 ASNYGKHAIML

>member
-1 MYIFNKITVNPQL
+1 MVKGKGVSKGIGIGHTKVLKNEEVKLTDFKVDDKENELNYFRKCLNNVIEDTKKVIEKLSGKEADIMNAYLMILQDPTLTAETERLIQEEGYNAGYAAKVGFETVEEVFKNMDDEYMSARASDIEDMKQRVVNKI
-14 PKRIGKLSE
+14 I
-23 IANNLWW
+23 
-30 SWNTEFLRLF
+30 
-40 KMIDRDLWETCEKN
+40 
-54 PVKFLKQVSQDRLEA
+54 
-69 VATNQEF
+69 
-76 LKEYDRLAKEFDD
+76 
-89 YVTSK
+89 
-94 NTWFSNKYP
+94 NK
-103 ENKKDLIAYF
+103 
-113 SAEYGLD
+113 AE
-120 QTIPIYSGGLGILSG
+120 
-135 DHLKSASDLG
+135 
-145 IPLVAVGLLYKN
+145 
-157 GYFHQKINGYGD
+157 
-169 QETEYNNIDLSNL
+169 IDLSNL

-580 EILRMSSAS
+580 EILKMSSVS
-589 EIKARLEEYKDN
+589 EIKARLEEYKN
-601 L
+601 NI

>member
-1 MYIFNKITVNPQL
+1 MVKGKGVSKGIGIGHTKVLKNEEVKLTDFKVDDKENELNYFRKCLNNVIEDTKKVIEKLSGTEADIMNAYLMILQDPTLTAETERLIQEEGYNAGYAAKVGFETVEEVFKNMDDEYMSARAFDIEDMKQRVVNKI
-14 PKRIGKLSE
+14 I
-23 IANNLWW
+23 
-30 SWNTEFLRLF
+30 
-40 KMIDRDLWETCEKN
+40 
-54 PVKFLKQVSQDRLEA
+54 
-69 VATNQEF
+69 
-76 LKEYDRLAKEFDD
+76 
-89 YVTSK
+89 
-94 NTWFSNKYP
+94 NK
-103 ENKKDLIAYF
+103 
-113 SAEYGLD
+113 AE
-120 QTIPIYSGGLGILSG
+120 
-135 DHLKSASDLG
+135 
-145 IPLVAVGLLYKN
+145 
-157 GYFHQKINGYGD
+157 
-169 QETEYNNIDLSNL
+169 IDLSNL

-301 VANIGTPKDMDAT
+301 VANIGTPKDMDAV

-328 FLYMDSESMP
+328 FLYMDSDTMP

-347 KEVLEKAEGKRVIV
+347 KEVLEKSEGKRVIV

-375 NLDKEDNPFLGY
+375 NLEKEDNPFLGY

-409 ASNYGKLAIML
+409 ASIYGKLAIML
-420 PMISSVDEIRSA
+420 PMISSVDELRTA

-441 ELKAENIKF
+441 ELKAEKVKF

-461 VPSAA
+461 IPSAA

-534 AAADE
+534 AASDE

-560 LNSRKMIRNLN
+560 LNSRKMIRSLN

-580 EILRMSSAS
+580 EILKMSSAS

>member
-1 MYIFNKITVNPQL
+1 MVKGKGVSKGIGIGHTKVLKNEEVKLTDFKVDDKENELNYFRKCLNNVIEDTKKVIEKLSGTEADIMNAYLMILQDPTLTAETERLIQEEGYNAGYAAKVGFETVEEVFKNMDDEYMSARASDIEDMKQRVVNKI
-14 PKRIGKLSE
+14 I
-23 IANNLWW
+23 
-30 SWNTEFLRLF
+30 
-40 KMIDRDLWETCEKN
+40 
-54 PVKFLKQVSQDRLEA
+54 
-69 VATNQEF
+69 
-76 LKEYDRLAKEFDD
+76 
-89 YVTSK
+89 
-94 NTWFSNKYP
+94 NK
-103 ENKKDLIAYF
+103 
-113 SAEYGLD
+113 AE
-120 QTIPIYSGGLGILSG
+120 
-135 DHLKSASDLG
+135 
-145 IPLVAVGLLYKN
+145 
-157 GYFHQKINGYGD
+157 
-169 QETEYNNIDLSNL
+169 IDLSNL

-338 TEEEQFEAY
+338 TEEEQFEVY

>member
-1 MYIFNKITVNPQL
+1 MVKGKGVSKGIGIGHTKVLKNEEVKLTDFKVENKENELKYFKKCLSDVIEDTKKVVEKLSGTEADIMNAYLMILQDPTLTEETERLIQEDGYNAGYAVKVGFETVEEVFKNMDDEYMSARASDIEDMKNKVVNKI
-14 PKRIGKLSE
+14 
-23 IANNLWW
+23 
-30 SWNTEFLRLF
+30 
-40 KMIDRDLWETCEKN
+40 IDKAELDLT
-54 PVKFLKQVSQDRLEA
+54 
-69 VATNQEF
+69 
-76 LKEYDRLAKEFDD
+76 
-89 YVTSK
+89 
-94 NTWFSNKYP
+94 
-103 ENKKDLIAYF
+103 
-113 SAEYGLD
+113 
-120 QTIPIYSGGLGILSG
+120 
-135 DHLKSASDLG
+135 
-145 IPLVAVGLLYKN
+145 
-157 GYFHQKINGYGD
+157 
-169 QETEYNNIDLSNL
+169 NL
-182 PENTVLVGKDLSTSD
+182 PENTILVGKDLSTSD
-197 TAKLNLKTIA
+197 TAKLKLNSVA

-466 IMAEQ
+466 IMAEE
-471 LATECDFFSIGTND
+471 LAKECDFFSIGTND

>member
-1 MYIFNKITVNPQL
+1 MVKGKGVSKGIGIGHTKVLKNEEVKLTDFKVDDKENELNYFRKCLNNVIEDTKKVIEKLSGTEADIMNAYLMILQDPTLTAETERLIQEEGYNAGYAAKVGFETVEEVFKNMDDEYMSARASDIEDMKQRVVNKI
-14 PKRIGKLSE
+14 I
-23 IANNLWW
+23 
-30 SWNTEFLRLF
+30 
-40 KMIDRDLWETCEKN
+40 
-54 PVKFLKQVSQDRLEA
+54 
-69 VATNQEF
+69 
-76 LKEYDRLAKEFDD
+76 
-89 YVTSK
+89 
-94 NTWFSNKYP
+94 NK
-103 ENKKDLIAYF
+103 
-113 SAEYGLD
+113 AE
-120 QTIPIYSGGLGILSG
+120 
-135 DHLKSASDLG
+135 
-145 IPLVAVGLLYKN
+145 
-157 GYFHQKINGYGD
+157 
-169 QETEYNNIDLSNL
+169 IDLSNL

-328 FLYMDSESMP
+328 FIYMDSESMP

-347 KEVLEKAEGKRVIV
+347 KEVLEKADGKRVIV

-375 NLDKEDNPFLGY
+375 NLEKEDNPFLGY

-409 ASNYGKLAIML
+409 ASIYGKLAIML
-420 PMISSVDEIRSA
+420 PMISSVDELRSA
-432 KDIINEVKE
+432 KAIINEVKE
-441 ELKAENIKF
+441 ELKSKNIKF

-461 VPSAA
+461 IPSAA
-466 IMAEQ
+466 IMAEE
-471 LATECDFFSIGTND
+471 LAKECDFFSIGTND

-498 KISDLYTKF
+498 KISNLYTKF

-580 EILRMSSAS
+580 EILKMSSVS
-589 EIKARLEEYKDN
+589 EIKARLEEYKN
-601 L
+601 NI

>member
-1 MYIFNKITVNPQL
+1 MLKGKGVSKGIGIGHTKVLKHEEVKLTDFKVEDKENELNYLKKCLNDVIEDTKKVVDKLSGTEADIMNAYLMILQDPTLTEETERLIQEDGYNAGYATKVGFETVEEVFKNMDDEYMSARASDIEDMKNRVVNKI
-14 PKRIGKLSE
+14 I
-23 IANNLWW
+23 
-30 SWNTEFLRLF
+30 
-40 KMIDRDLWETCEKN
+40 
-54 PVKFLKQVSQDRLEA
+54 
-69 VATNQEF
+69 
-76 LKEYDRLAKEFDD
+76 
-89 YVTSK
+89 
-94 NTWFSNKYP
+94 NK
-103 ENKKDLIAYF
+103 
-113 SAEYGLD
+113 AEL
-120 QTIPIYSGGLGILSG
+120 
-135 DHLKSASDLG
+135 
-145 IPLVAVGLLYKN
+145 
-157 GYFHQKINGYGD
+157 
-169 QETEYNNIDLSNL
+169 DLSNL

-197 TAKLNLKTIA
+197 TAKLNLKAVA

-227 EIPAIVGV
+227 EIPAIVGA

-241 IPNDSDIAINGE
+241 IANDMYIAINGG
-253 TGEIFINPSPEEISK
+253 TGEIFLDPSQDEVAKLEEIQK
-268 LTKIKNELKDEKG
+268 ELKDEKG
-281 NLAKFKNKKSITK
+281 SLAKFKNKKSITK

-301 VANIGTPKDMDAT
+301 VANIGTPKDMDAV

-328 FLYMDSESMP
+328 FLYMDSDTMP

-347 KEVLEKAEGKRVIV
+347 KAVLEKAEGKRVIV

-409 ASNYGKLAIML
+409 ASSYGKLAIML
-420 PMISSVDEIRSA
+420 PMISSVDEIRAA

-441 ELKAENIKF
+441 ELKAEKVKF
-450 DKNVKVGIMIE
+450 DKNVKIGIMIE

-471 LATECDFFSIGTND
+471 LAKECDFFSIGTND

-560 LNSRKMIRNLN
+560 LNSRKMIRSLN

-580 EILRMSSAS
+580 EVLKMSSAS
-589 EIKARLEEYKDN
+589 EIKSRLEEYKN
-601 L
+601 NI

>member
-1 MYIFNKITVNPQL
+1 MVKGKGVSKGIGIGHTKVLKNEEVKLTDFKVDDKENELNYFRKCLNNVIEDTKKVIEKLSGTEADIMNAYLMILQDPTLTVETERLIQEDGYNAGYAAKVGFETVEEVFKNMDDEYMSARASDIEDMKNKVINKI
-14 PKRIGKLSE
+14 I
-23 IANNLWW
+23 
-30 SWNTEFLRLF
+30 
-40 KMIDRDLWETCEKN
+40 
-54 PVKFLKQVSQDRLEA
+54 
-69 VATNQEF
+69 
-76 LKEYDRLAKEFDD
+76 
-89 YVTSK
+89 
-94 NTWFSNKYP
+94 NK
-103 ENKKDLIAYF
+103 
-113 SAEYGLD
+113 AEL
-120 QTIPIYSGGLGILSG
+120 
-135 DHLKSASDLG
+135 
-145 IPLVAVGLLYKN
+145 
-157 GYFHQKINGYGD
+157 
-169 QETEYNNIDLSNL
+169 DLSNL
-182 PENTVLVGKDLSTSD
+182 PENTILVGKDLSTSD
-197 TAKLNLKTIA
+197 TAKLNLNSVA

-227 EIPAIVGV
+227 EIPAIVGA

-241 IPNDSDIAINGE
+241 INNDSYIAINGG
-253 TGEIFINPSPEEISK
+253 TGEIFLDPSQDEVAK
-268 LTKIKNELKDEKG
+268 LEKIQNELKDEKG
-281 NLAKFKNKKSITK
+281 SLAKFRNKKSITK

-301 VANIGTPKDMDAT
+301 VANIGTPKDMDAV

-328 FLYMDSESMP
+328 FLYMDSDTMP

-347 KEVLEKAEGKRVIV
+347 KEVLEKSEGKRVIV

-375 NLDKEDNPFLGY
+375 NLEKEDNPFLGY

-409 ASNYGKLAIML
+409 ASSYGKLAIML
-420 PMISSVDEIRSA
+420 PMISSVDELRAA

-441 ELKAENIKF
+441 ELKAEKVKF

-461 VPSAA
+461 IPSAA
-466 IMAEQ
+466 IMADE
-471 LATECDFFSIGTND
+471 LAKECDFFSIGTND

-498 KISDLYTKF
+498 RISDLYTKF

-534 AAADE
+534 AASDE

>member
-1 MYIFNKITVNPQL
+1 MVKGKGVSKGIGIGHTKVLKNEEVKLTDFKVDDKENELNYFRKCLNNVIEDTKKVIEKLSGTEADIMNAYLMILQDPTLTEETERLIQEEGYNAGYAAKVGFETVEEVFKNMDDEYMSARASDIEDMKQRVVNKI
-14 PKRIGKLSE
+14 I
-23 IANNLWW
+23 
-30 SWNTEFLRLF
+30 
-40 KMIDRDLWETCEKN
+40 
-54 PVKFLKQVSQDRLEA
+54 
-69 VATNQEF
+69 
-76 LKEYDRLAKEFDD
+76 
-89 YVTSK
+89 
-94 NTWFSNKYP
+94 NK
-103 ENKKDLIAYF
+103 
-113 SAEYGLD
+113 AE
-120 QTIPIYSGGLGILSG
+120 
-135 DHLKSASDLG
+135 
-145 IPLVAVGLLYKN
+145 
-157 GYFHQKINGYGD
+157 
-169 QETEYNNIDLSNL
+169 IDLSNL

-301 VANIGTPKDMDAT
+301 VANIGTPKDMDAV

-328 FLYMDSESMP
+328 FLYMDSDTMP

-347 KEVLEKAEGKRVIV
+347 KEVLEKSEGKRVIV

-375 NLDKEDNPFLGY
+375 NLEKEDNPFLGY

-402 QLRALYR
+402 QLRALCR

-534 AAADE
+534 AASDE

>member
-1 MYIFNKITVNPQL
+1 MVKGKGVSKGIGIGHTKVLKNEEVKLTDFKVDDKENELNYFRKCLNNVIEDTKKVIEKLSGTEADIMNAYLMILQDPTLTAETERLIQEEGYNAGYAAKVGFETVEEVFKNMDDEYMSARASDIEDMKQRVVNKI
-14 PKRIGKLSE
+14 I
-23 IANNLWW
+23 
-30 SWNTEFLRLF
+30 
-40 KMIDRDLWETCEKN
+40 
-54 PVKFLKQVSQDRLEA
+54 
-69 VATNQEF
+69 
-76 LKEYDRLAKEFDD
+76 
-89 YVTSK
+89 
-94 NTWFSNKYP
+94 NK
-103 ENKKDLIAYF
+103 
-113 SAEYGLD
+113 AE
-120 QTIPIYSGGLGILSG
+120 
-135 DHLKSASDLG
+135 
-145 IPLVAVGLLYKN
+145 
-157 GYFHQKINGYGD
+157 
-169 QETEYNNIDLSNL
+169 IDLSNL

-241 IPNDSDIAINGE
+241 IPNDSDIAINGA
-253 TGEIFINPSPEEISK
+253 TGEIFINPSQEEISK
-268 LTKIKNELKDEKG
+268 LTKIQNELKDEKG
-281 NLAKFKNKKSITK
+281 NLVKFKNKKSITK

-301 VANIGTPKDMDAT
+301 VANIGTPKDMDAV

-328 FLYMDSESMP
+328 FLYMDSDTMP
-338 TEEEQFEAY
+338 TEEEQFGAY

-375 NLDKEDNPFLGY
+375 NLEKEDNPFLGY

-409 ASNYGKLAIML
+409 ASIYGKLAIML
-420 PMISSVDEIRSA
+420 PMISSVDELRAA

-441 ELKAENIKF
+441 ELKAEKIKF

-461 VPSAA
+461 IPSAA

-521 AHKSKIFCGMCGE
+521 AHKAKIFCGMCGE
-534 AAADE
+534 AASDE

-560 LNSRKMIRNLN
+560 LNSRKMIRSLN

-580 EILRMSSAS
+580 EVLKMSSAS
-589 EIKARLEEYKDN
+589 EIKSRLEEYKN
-601 L
+601 NI

>member
-1 MYIFNKITVNPQL
+1 MVKGKGVSKGIGIGHTKVLNNEEVKLTDFKVDDKENELNYFRKCLNNVIEDTKKVIEKLSGTEADIMNAYLMILQDPTLTAETERLIKEEGYNAGYAAKVGFETVKEVFKNMDDEYMSARASDIEDMKQRVVNKI
-14 PKRIGKLSE
+14 I
-23 IANNLWW
+23 
-30 SWNTEFLRLF
+30 
-40 KMIDRDLWETCEKN
+40 
-54 PVKFLKQVSQDRLEA
+54 
-69 VATNQEF
+69 
-76 LKEYDRLAKEFDD
+76 
-89 YVTSK
+89 
-94 NTWFSNKYP
+94 NK
-103 ENKKDLIAYF
+103 
-113 SAEYGLD
+113 AE
-120 QTIPIYSGGLGILSG
+120 
-135 DHLKSASDLG
+135 
-145 IPLVAVGLLYKN
+145 
-157 GYFHQKINGYGD
+157 
-169 QETEYNNIDLSNL
+169 IDLSNL

-241 IPNDSDIAINGE
+241 IANDINIAINGA
-253 TGEIFINPSPEEISK
+253 TGEIFINPSQEEISK

-281 NLAKFKNKKSITK
+281 SLAKFKNKKSITK

-301 VANIGTPKDMDAT
+301 VANIGTPKDMESV
-314 IENGAEGVGLFRSE
+314 IENGAEGIGLFRSE

-369 KDLKYL
+369 KELKYL

-409 ASNYGKLAIML
+409 ASNYGKLAIMI
-420 PMISSVDEIRSA
+420 PMISSVDEIRAA

-441 ELKAENIKF
+441 ELKAEKVKF
-450 DKNVKVGIMIE
+450 DKNVKIGIMIE

-471 LATECDFFSIGTND
+471 LAIECDFFSIGTND

-534 AAADE
+534 AASDE

-560 LNSRKMIRNLN
+560 LNSRKMIRDLN

-580 EILRMSSAS
+580 EILKMSSAS
-589 EIKARLEEYKDN
+589 EIKARLEEYKES